1 VRALAFHPPSRA
13 SVAAELADY
22 FAGSPLRLS

>member
-13 SVAAELADY
+13 SVAELMDEY
-22 FAGSPLRLS
+22 FVGQPLRLT